1 MNNFEELKIE
11 MSYRSD
17 VNNIYVDFYQKCINY
32 AVKYDRAVGYFTS
45 GSLELLAE
53 SLLNII
59 KKNGKIRIV
68 TSPNLEKEDIMA
80 IANGKELNKIYKS
93 LEEEWNLL
101 KKRIIK
107 DKLLLLSWMISKEL
121 LEIKVAF
128 SKEKNLLYHEKFG
141 IFTDEKGNKISFSG
155 SVNETIGGMKTNF
168 ESIDVYSSLNKG
180 NDEKRIVR
188 KEYEFEKLWNNET
201 NKIQV
206 INLHDAIKK
215 DILNLTKNLNDEDI
229 KKILDKLIKKEE
241 IKFPEYLKIRDY
253 QLEAAKCWIENNKLG
268 ILEMATGTG
277 KTITAL
283 NIIKEIL
290 KNEKVAIVIVCPQNF
305 LVLQW
310 ENEILDFGINSIVCN
325 SENNRWKELLDGK
338 IFKFNKNIINTFITI
353 TTTKTLQNK
362 SFLRALARI
371 EKKKM
376 IIVDECHNL
385 GSQSFKNF
393 LKNKSIKNIEYRLG
407 LSATPNRENDL
418 EGNKIINNYLGDV
431 IYRYTLKD
439 AIDAE
444 YLTRYKYIPHFITLT
459 EKEEKEYEEL
469 SRKIFK
475 LSMIRNDLKEK
486 KESLEILLFKRSRLL
501 NTALNKKIRLEEIID
516 KNSYNNLIYVGG
528 GKKGDERNIELILEY
543 LCSKGIKSKKITSD
557 ENKEERI
564 EIVKEF
570 VEKKIQAIV
579 AIKCLDEG
587 INIPSI
593 EKAYILASTSNYK
606 EYVQRRGRVLRKSY
620 GKIIAEIHDFVVIP
634 RHFKKYNCPSEYN
647 FKIEKS
653 LVKSE
658 LRRVEEYNLLAE
670 NKNRNILKINELIQ
684 KYEINK
690 EGEENE

>member
-17 VNNIYVDFYQKCINY
+17 VNNICVDFYQKCINY

-68 TSPNLEKEDIMA
+68 TSPNLEKEDLMA
-80 IANGKELNKIYKS
+80 IANGKELNKIYIS

-101 KKRIIK
+101 KKKIIK

-180 NDEKRIVR
+180 NDEKRIAR

-206 INLHDAIKK
+206 ISLHDAIKK

-310 ENEILDFGINSIVCN
+310 ENEVLDFGINSIVCN

-338 IFKFNKNIINTFITI
+338 IFKFNKNKINTFITI

-371 EKKKM
+371 EKKIL

-418 EGNKIINNYLGDV
+418 EGNKIINDYLGEV

-444 YLTRYKYIPHFITLT
+444 YLTRYRYIPHFITLT
-459 EKEEKEYEEL
+459 ETEEKEYEEL

-486 KESLEILLFKRSRLL
+486 NESLEILLFKRSRLL

-543 LCSKGIKSKKITSD
+543 LCNKGIKSKKFTSD

-587 INIPSI
+587 INIPTI

-606 EYVQRRGRVLRKSY
+606 EYIQRRGRVLRKSY

-634 RHFKKYNCPSEYN
+634 RHFEKYNCPSEYN

-653 LVKSE
+653 LVKGE

-684 KYEINK
+684 KYEIDK